1 MNPVTAPPPKPA
13 LIAAPPSD
21 SPAAALRKVL
31 IVERL
36 SYLLA
41 LLPFLADSIVGG
53 RLPGPAGLLADS
65 GLAAVILGLILL
77 MRSTRR
83 LTERIDTLRKT
94 MNEAVIHD
102 LKNPMTA
109 VMGCLSCL
117 LDSEVELEK
126 RNKLINLALH
136 SCRAQMAL
144 LETLVDTNRLEH
156 GELQIRREEL
166 EAGKLLRDC
175 LDGVRGTASYLGVNL
190 IEDLSPSF
198 PRTLSIDPDLFP
210 RVILNLLNNALKYT
224 QNGGAVS
231 LRAFLEG
238 TAAVIEIRD
247 TGIGIGA
254 DHIGRLFEKYYRVEG
269 GDQTSRRGSG
279 LGLYFCRLVVE
290 AHGGKIRVVSGVGTG
305 TSITLELRIPGGG

>member
-1 MNPVTAPPPKPA
+1 MNPVVAPPAKPVRVAAPPP
-13 LIAAPPSD
+13 D
-21 SPAAALRKVL
+21 SPAAALRKVVL
-31 IVERL
+31 VERL

-53 RLPGPAGLLADS
+53 RLPGPAGLIADS
-65 GLAAVILGLILL
+65 GLAAVIVGLILI

-117 LDSEVELEK
+117 LESELNQEK
-126 RNKLINLALH
+126 RNKLINIALH

-156 GELQIRREEL
+156 GELRIRREEL
-166 EAGKLLRDC
+166 DAGKLLGDS
-175 LDGVRGTASYLGVNL
+175 LEGVRGTASYLGVTL
-190 IEDLSPSF
+190 VEDLSPSF
-198 PRTLSIDPDLFP
+198 PRVLSVDPDLFP
-210 RVILNLLNNALKYT
+210 RVIQNLLNNALKYT
-224 QNGGAVS
+224 QGGGTVS

-238 TAAVIEIRD
+238 TAAMIEIRD

-279 LGLYFCRLVVE
+279 LGLYFCRLVIE
-290 AHGGKIRVVSGVGTG
+290 AHGGKIRVISGLGTG
-305 TSITLELRIPGGG
+305 TSITLELRNPGGG